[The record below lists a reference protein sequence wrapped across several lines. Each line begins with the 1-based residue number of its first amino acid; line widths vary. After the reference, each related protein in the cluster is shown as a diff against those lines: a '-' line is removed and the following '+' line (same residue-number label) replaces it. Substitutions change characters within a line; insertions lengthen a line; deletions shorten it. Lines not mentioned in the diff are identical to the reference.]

1 MLKKNILSSTIAAT
15 MITASLFT
23 PTVTHAQTYNVQR
36 EEDHKQRADD
46 TIQQVMNIHDRERS
60 KDLVTLW
67 MAPEGECSS
76 NGDGSKDNPVCTFSQ
91 LSNRLDSL
99 YKQGKAR
106 GDIDIRFKTGENIV
120 YTPPV
125 GGRFGDFLF
134 SPTAGHV
141 VRFIPDWY
149 NNVKDLENITIDK
162 MVKFKGNPVG
172 VAQKADSE
180 KGIFIR
186 PRVNRG
192 GTYQISGFHFDTF
205 INPIWFLNDQMPTD
219 PVVDGDDPTSV
230 YRNIRYS
237 KNAAF
242 NHMLISHNYFD
253 RIGGKYTNAAVPNP
267 VASSLRM
274 WGVTNSIIRNNTFI
288 NGDIAKT
295 DRTWTPH
302 AIYNY
307 MSSDN
312 VYDNNTFK
320 DNIYS
325 GPKIRMTNDE
335 IFMNNMFDHPKS
347 PQPLLLTGYQE
358 FPFGKGGDRDNKQ
371 YAECKGD
378 GPYYENLGNEFK
390 QENKIHITN
399 DKEQQYCTNKNRIT
413 APMFVEGV
421 QTGDFEYSLR
431 WGEADTNG
439 DGVKSYHVYVGSLDS
454 KGYPVEEPTLLKTV
468 DATTRELTM
477 TKDMLEKAGM
487 KPNQDFYYYVVAE
500 GNSGWTSA
508 RTQHRMTI
516 NLDEKYKGREHY
528 NVARSESFDR
538 IIGGKK
544 PEKSTFSYDLVS
556 SQLDPSYG
564 EKNVKPGEKVVQKLS
579 LDKIPVYTTFAV
591 NKEEFPGK
599 VSVNNKTGE
608 LTVDT
613 QGIEEGEYT
622 INVTAQY
629 GDWSKDVIPFVLKIK
644 NSTTPTDD
652 YPESNDESTD
662 SKDSSNINDNDIES
676 EITTTNDKN
685 DYDSHISE
693 TNDIDDTEH
702 SNEPVQ
708 TQEKLRQESSTE
720 IQDNHIKEPESSR
733 SIGDNSNS
741 VEKSQDVKIIH
752 NNKDVSQGENNY
764 QNLHEREV
772 NKVSPHYIMPN
783 RNGENTYGNY
793 DTASSHGPIVHTGG
807 KVGNANVLVR
817 ILNIF
822 TK

>member
-358 FPFGKGGDRDNKQ
+358 FPFGEGGDRDNKQ